1 MKITSIAYDSIR
13 DLFIIGN
20 KNVNILVR
28 DRNDIKINLVKEETW
43 QWFSHSLEFAELM
56 LELIRVRGIG
66 NCDQSAFY
74 KH

>member
-28 DRNDIKINLVKEETW
+28 DRNDIKINLVKEET
-43 QWFSHSLEFAELM
+43 
-56 LELIRVRGIG
+56 
-66 NCDQSAFY
+66 
-74 KH
+74 